1 MDRELTRRAA
11 LGLGAVGV
19 SASIGGCSTAVPLSG
34 PSVGSGPEKSTVDG
48 RTKYTFTE
56 EGENQLAFHLEHDL
70 QNRGGVFESPLDVQ
84 VFHNH
89 DKLNIDSIELGFK
102 PSFLPRPDILWK
114 SPNFDWIETEFAE
127 ADRGWTKFSA
137 SDLGYIGQSTFVL
150 HFYLRYNESE
160 EPEIPVEIG
169 FRAEVE
175 LARDGWLGGSETL
188 EIFDSFEIAE
198 AR

>member
-1 MDRELTRRAA
+1 MDREWTRRAA

-19 SASIGGCSTAVPLSG
+19 SASIGGCSTAVPLTG
-34 PSVGSGPEKSTVDG
+34 PGVGSGPEKSTVDG
-48 RTKYTFTE
+48 RTEFTFTE
-56 EGENQLAFHLEHDL
+56 DGENQLAIHLQHNL

-102 PSFLPRPDILWK
+102 PSFLPRPDVLWK
-114 SPNFDWIETEFAE
+114 SQNSDWIETEFAE

-150 HFYLRYNESE
+150 NFYLRYNEGE

-188 EIFDSFEIAE
+188 EIFDSFEITE

>member
-1 MDRELTRRAA
+1 MVREMTRRAA
-11 LGLGAVGV
+11 LALGAVGV
-19 SASIGGCSTAVPLSG
+19 SASIGGCSTAVPLTG
-34 PSVGSGPEKSTVDG
+34 PGVGSGPEKSTVDG

-56 EGENQLAFHLEHDL
+56 DSENQLAFHLEHDL

-102 PSFLPRPDILWK
+102 PSFLPRPDVLWK
-114 SPNFDWIETEFAE
+114 SQNSDWIETEFAE

-150 HFYLRYNESE
+150 NFYLRYNESE

-175 LARDGWLGGSETL
+175 LARDGWLGGSKTL

>member
-1 MDRELTRRAA
+1 MDRELTRRAV

-34 PSVGSGPEKSTVDG
+34 PGVGSRPEKSTSDG
-48 RTKYTFTE
+48 RTEYNFTE
-56 EGENQLAFHLEHDL
+56 DGENQLAIHLRHNL

-89 DKLNIDSIELGFK
+89 NKFNINSIELGFK
-102 PSFLPRPDILWK
+102 PSFLPRPDVLWK
-114 SPNFDWIETEFAE
+114 SPSFDWIETEFAE
-127 ADRGWTKFSA
+127 ADKGWTKFSA
-137 SDLGYIGQSTFVL
+137 SDLGDIGQSTFVL
-150 HFYLRYNESE
+150 NFYLRYNESE

-169 FRAEVE
+169 FRAEVK
-175 LARDGWLGGSETL
+175 LARDGWFGGSKTL

-198 AR
+198 VR

>member
-1 MDRELTRRAA
+1 MVRELTRRAA

-19 SASIGGCSTAVPLSG
+19 SASIGGCSTAVPLSS
-34 PSVGSGPEKSTVDG
+34 PSVGSAPEKSTSDG
-48 RTKYTFTE
+48 RTEFTFTND
-56 EGENQLAFHLEHDL
+56 GENQLAIHLLHNL

-102 PSFLPRPDILWK
+102 PSFSPRPDILWK
-114 SPNFDWIETEFAE
+114 SPSFDWIETEFAE
-127 ADRGWTKFSA
+127 AERGWTKFSA
-137 SDLGYIGQSTFVL
+137 SDLGNIGQNTFEL
-150 HFYLRYNESE
+150 NFYLRYNEGE

-169 FRAEVE
+169 FRAEVK
-175 LARDGWLGGSETL
+175 LAHDGWLGGSKTL